1 MTWQA
6 DARSLLY
13 ARLLTVPGLP
23 DEDQIANENAGTTS
37 NPDEVFQPTPG
48 EIWIA
53 QRMAF
58 GVSRPLGG
66 PARGAFIR
74 NDGSWR
80 LLLNFPRLGG
90 TAWADAL
97 AESVLDTFPVGLTLG
112 VTPTKVFVDGSRRF
126 GGAPDLEDGYYT
138 VPVDISWHVHT
149 LNTL

>member
-1 MTWQA
+1 MSWQA
-6 DARSLLY
+6 DTRDLLY

-23 DEDQIANENAGTTS
+23 DTSQIAQENAGAVA
-37 NPDEVFQPTPG
+37 DEVFEPTPG

-53 QRMAF
+53 QRMGF

-66 PARGAFIR
+66 PARGAYIR

-97 AESVLDTFPVGLTLG
+97 AEAVLDAFPVGLTLG
-112 VTPTKVFVDGSRRF
+112 VTPTKVLIDGSRRW